1 MFHVTRV
8 NVAQHLVILPADEYI
23 EIPTLIYQ
31 IDGSFGRTYM
41 DFMIK
46 TDHLSK
52 QFSKRNTQPAIDD
65 LSMSIPR
72 SILFGLVGPDGAGKT
87 TTLRILSSV
96 MLPSSGTANVMGFDT
111 RKNPDPLRQ
120 QIGYMPQ
127 NFSLYPDLS
136 VLENLNFFADIQQV
150 KKERKPARITEMLRF
165 TRLEEFKH
173 RKAGTLSGGMKKKL
187 ALACALVNEPQ
198 LLILDEPS
206 TGVDPVS
213 RRELWVILAEV
224 VQLGVTVV
232 VSTPYMDEAERCH
245 QVSFLSRGK
254 VLATGTPNEL
264 IKKLPFEILE
274 LKASPRK
281 KMRQIVD
288 ETQGVLDWRPVGDSL
303 RLNVPNN
310 GASQKILLS
319 LRERLDQDQLKVT
332 LLRPTRPSMEDV
344 FVHLVSTQ
352 RGHA

>member
-1 MFHVTRV
+1 MVF
-8 NVAQHLVILPADEYI
+8 VI
-23 EIPTLIYQ
+23 T
-31 IDGSFGRTYM
+31 
-41 DFMIK
+41 

-65 LSMSIPR
+65 LSMNIPQG
-72 SILFGLVGPDGAGKT
+72 ILFGLVGPDGAGKT

-111 RKNPDPLRQ
+111 RKNPDSLRQ

-165 TRLEEFKH
+165 TRLEEFKN

-187 ALACALVNEPQ
+187 ALACALVHEPQ

-224 VQLGVTVV
+224 VQRGVTVV

-245 QVSFLSRGK
+245 QVSFLSHGK

-264 IKKLPFEILE
+264 IKTLPFEILE

-281 KMRQIVD
+281 KMRQIVN

-310 GASQKILLS
+310 GVSHKILLS
-319 LRERLDQDQLKVT
+319 LRERLDQEQIKET

-344 FVHLVSTQ
+344 FVHLVNTQ
-352 RGHA
+352 RGQA

>member
-1 MFHVTRV
+1 
-8 NVAQHLVILPADEYI
+8 
-23 EIPTLIYQ
+23 
-31 IDGSFGRTYM
+31 M
-41 DFMIK
+41 DFVIT

-52 QFSKRNTQPAIDD
+52 HFGKRNTQPALDN

-72 SILFGLVGPDGAGKT
+72 GILFGLVGPDGAGKT

-96 MLPSSGTANVMGFDT
+96 MLPTKGTANVMGYDT

-150 KKERKPARITEMLRF
+150 KKEHKPTRITEMLRF

-187 ALACALVNEPQ
+187 ALACALVHEPQ

-224 VQLGVTVV
+224 VQHGVTVV

-245 QVSFLSRGK
+245 QVSFLSHGK
-254 VLATGTPNEL
+254 ILATGTPNEL
-264 IKKLPFEILE
+264 IKTLPFGILE

-288 ETQGVLDWRPVGDSL
+288 ETQGILDWRPVGDSL

-310 GASQKILLS
+310 GVDQKILNS
-319 LRERLDQDQLKVT
+319 LRERLDLDQLKVT

-344 FVHLVSTQ
+344 FVHLVNTQ
-352 RGHA
+352 RGLV